1 MSLIQIRNLTFAYPG
16 SYDNVF
22 SGLDLRFDTN
32 WKLGLT
38 GRNGRGKT
46 TLLRLLAGQL
56 THSGQ
61 IDARTAFAYFPFPV
75 SAPDL
80 PVEELARRVCPV
92 QDWQVCRELGLLGLA
107 PHVMGR
113 TYNTLSH
120 GEQTRVQLARL
131 F

>member
-80 PVEELARRVCPV
+80 PVEELPAVFARCRTGRSAGNWGCW
-92 QDWQVCRELGLLGLA
+92 DWL
-107 PHVMGR
+107 PM
-113 TYNTLSH
+113 
-120 GEQTRVQLARL
+120 
-131 F
+131 